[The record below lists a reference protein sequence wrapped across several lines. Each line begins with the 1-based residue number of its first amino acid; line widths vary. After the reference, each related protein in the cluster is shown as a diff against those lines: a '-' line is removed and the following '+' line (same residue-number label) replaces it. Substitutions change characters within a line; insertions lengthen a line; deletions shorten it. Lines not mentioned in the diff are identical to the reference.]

1 MTSSHVA
8 TAGLAACAFVCGAVF
23 AVPAFGDIL
32 ILDSTAPALKRGDRI
47 GDQQLI
53 EIPQGRK
60 IRILRPGGQ
69 TQEIFG
75 LYKAKVADITRGEAV
90 NEGKWKAFIDQIAA
104 ELKGGKNIGATR
116 GVSR

>member
-1 MTSSHVA
+1 MTSPHVA
-8 TAGLAACAFVCGAVF
+8 AAGLATCAFVCGVF
-23 AVPAFGDIL
+23 PAPASSDIL
-32 ILDSTAPALKRGDRI
+32 VLDSTVPALKRGDRI
-47 GDQQLI
+47 ADHQRI
-53 EIPQGRK
+53 EIPPGRK

-75 LYKAKVADITRGEAV
+75 AYKAKVADITRGEAV

-104 ELKGGKNIGATR
+104 ELKGGKNVGATR